1 MRSKKLLSITAFFAA
16 FVFSAAFAGLFI
28 DNSAASTTYFNHDH
42 TNCFHLQYDT
52 VTADAIDDL
61 LRRDINNGEARFR
74 QLEAIDDSFN
84 PPFGTSSMDD
94 YANIVE
100 DYSDE
105 SSSMDDGNLPRDVRQ
120 AWRKHMK
127 AWNNYTE
134 FLKAADNLDYS
145 DEELKIKD
153 LQYGNEIN
161 RTWYNMLR
169 ISRSYGSY
177 VTN

>member
-1 MRSKKLLSITAFFAA
+1 MRCKKLLSITAFFAA

-28 DNSAASTTYFNHDH
+28 DDSATSTAYFNHNH
-42 TNCFHLQYDT
+42 THCFHLQYDT

-61 LRRDINNGEARFR
+61 LRRDINNGETRFR
-74 QLEAIDDSFN
+74 QLSDIDDTFN

-100 DYSDE
+100 QYADE
-105 SSSMDDGNLPRDVRQ
+105 SSNMDDGNLPRDVRQ
-120 AWRKHMK
+120 AWRTHMR
-127 AWNNYTE
+127 AWKGYAE
-134 FLKAADNLDYS
+134 FLKVSDNLNYS

-161 RTWYNMLR
+161 RTWYNLLR
-169 ISRSYGSY
+169 ISRTYGSY
-177 VTN
+177 ISN

>member
-28 DNSAASTTYFNHDH
+28 NDSASSAVYFNHDH
-42 TNCFHLQYDT
+42 TRCFHHQYDT

-74 QLEAIDDSFN
+74 QLELTDDSFN

-94 YANIVE
+94 YASIVE
-100 DYSDE
+100 QYADE
-105 SSSMDDGNLPRDVRQ
+105 SSSMDDGNLPREVRQ
-120 AWRKHMK
+120 AWRRHMR
-127 AWNNYTE
+127 AWNNYAK
-134 FLKAADNLDYS
+134 FLKVADKLEYS

-161 RTWYNMLR
+161 RTWYNVLR

-177 VTN
+177 VSN